1 MRPVFVSVTYCI
13 HAFNFQRLC
22 VHRSYKS
29 EYSHSYVEPWKQLKQ
44 QRHHDPPADIRSQQ
58 QQPGHDDDDDD
69 GEVRSQVCCMFAFV
83 FE

>member
-1 MRPVFVSVTYCI
+1 
-13 HAFNFQRLC
+13 
-22 VHRSYKS
+22 
-29 EYSHSYVEPWKQLKQ
+29 VEPWKQLKQ
-44 QRHHDPPADIRSQQ
+44 QRYHDPPADIRSQQ